1 MIKYNIS
8 NKKGQSKL
16 DFSLVTQNHESE
28 EKSCLEPKECEITP
42 IKTPLVMDKD
52 AFIEKRI
59 IEGDTPEQAMEEWL
73 LVKKRRGKKPEH
85 YGKDINLTLKN
96 CFYL

>member
-16 DFSLVTQNHESE
+16 DFSLVTQTTNNKES
-28 EKSCLEPKECEITP
+28 KPTNEITP

-73 LVKKRRGKKPEH
+73 LVKKRRG
-85 YGKDINLTLKN
+85 NL
-96 CFYL
+96 